1 MVSERRLRS
10 GANGAGT
17 YRGGQGL
24 QTSFTPY
31 CTDELLGQMLGT
43 RQWLPLE
50 GTAGGRPGATTQF
63 SIISPDG
70 TRRISTET
78 DDVRLRSGET
88 FEFVCASGGGVGD
101 PLDRDPMSVL
111 ADLHDGYVSA
121 EEAATVYGVAI
132 APTGEVD
139 VEATARLRSEHLAT
153 RLRMAVAPV
162 RPVTDVDEMT
172 TKSGAPTQALY
183 PGVVQIGRQAVVI
196 RTGTVLSTAPDHWTD
211 GCAVLEECIDENRGV
226 IRSYLDP
233 LDGRA
238 LFVEVVPVGT
248 GRSFSSL
255 PEHWTNTAA
264 Q

>member
-1 MVSERRLRS
+1 TGWGTSPALSLTMWSGTGFDGTPDTWLSMDGLAKGSAAGSGRDGLDLGANIVGHPTRGAFNDIEILETWYPLMVAERRLRS

-50 GTAGGRPGATTQF
+50 GTAGGRPGATTEF

-121 EEAATVYGVAI
+121 EEAATV
-132 APTGEVD
+132 
-139 VEATARLRSEHLAT
+139 
-153 RLRMAVAPV
+153 
-162 RPVTDVDEMT
+162 
-172 TKSGAPTQALY
+172 
-183 PGVVQIGRQAVVI
+183 
-196 RTGTVLSTAPDHWTD
+196 
-211 GCAVLEECIDENRGV
+211 
-226 IRSYLDP
+226 
-233 LDGRA
+233 
-238 LFVEVVPVGT
+238 
-248 GRSFSSL
+248 
-255 PEHWTNTAA
+255 
-264 Q
+264 